1 MQEATEHPSQT
12 VRHRRAWW
20 YLGLVLLPFVGLIA
34 VTVWGLRAP
43 GNTSRREAAAMIAGM
58 WMLLGPAGAFIVAD
72 FCLSWIEMD
81 SVRLRTR
88 FLWQVQT
95 LELDRVRVVQV
106 TRAGFR
112 LRDTGGK
119 TLAEV
124 PYVTRGYKAMLGQV
138 VQLPGVR
145 VEHMW

>member
-1 MQEATEHPSQT
+1 M
-12 VRHRRAWW
+12 RNRRAWW
-20 YLGLVLLPFVGLIA
+20 YLGLGLLAFVGLIA
-34 VTVWGLRAP
+34 VTMWGLSAP
-43 GNTSRREAAAMIAGM
+43 GNTPPREAAALVAVL

-88 FLWQVQT
+88 FLWRVQT

-112 LRDTGGK
+112 LRDTGGN

-138 VQLPGVR
+138 VRLPGVR